1 MSSSQRMTMTAA
13 LALLAL
19 AFAPASVAASHDQTG
34 AIQVG
39 SQSRSYLIHLPPS
52 HPLMKPV
59 PLLLVFHGG
68 GSQGG
73 GMLKLTGFD
82 QLADREGFI
91 AVYPNGLDRHWNDG
105 RSNDPA
111 RTDDVGF
118 IGALLDKLER
128 EYPIDTMRIFAA
140 GISNGGFFSQ
150 YLALKLSSRFAA
162 IASVAAT
169 LGQGIA
175 QAASPGDPISVLM
188 IHGTDDPIVAY
199 DGGPVK
205 GRKDYGG
212 VSAPVTTTASY
223 WAARNGCNAVP
234 AMSALPDIDPADRST
249 VTRSDYRECKA
260 GAAVTLYA
268 VKGGGHTWPGGPQY
282 APALLIGRTNRDF
295 SASRVI
301 WDFFKEHPKPR
312 TRVAQHADAGA
323 P

>member
-1 MSSSQRMTMTAA
+1 MSSSQRIMMTAA
-13 LALLAL
+13 LALLVFAI
-19 AFAPASVAASHDQTG
+19 APAVAASHDQTG
-34 AIQVG
+34 AIRVG
-39 SQSRSYLIHLPPS
+39 SESRSYLIHVPPS
-52 HPLMKPV
+52 HPLANRL

-68 GSQGG
+68 GSQGA
-73 GMLKLTGFD
+73 GMLRLTGFD
-82 QLADREGFI
+82 QLSDREGFV

-111 RTDDVGF
+111 QSDDVGF
-118 IGALLDKLER
+118 IGALLDKLEH
-128 EYPIDTMRIFAA
+128 EYPVDTTRIFAV

-150 YLALKLSSRFAA
+150 YLALKLSWRFAA

-175 QAASPGDPISVLM
+175 PGAAPGDPVSVLM
-188 IHGTDDPIVAY
+188 IHGTSDPIVAY

-212 VSAPVTTTASY
+212 VSAPVTTTANY
-223 WAARNGCNAVP
+223 WAARNACNAVP
-234 AMSALPDIDPADRST
+234 AASALPDIDPADQST

-260 GAAVTLYA
+260 GTAVVLYT

-295 SASRVI
+295 SASGVI
-301 WDFFKEHPKPR
+301 WDFFKEHPKQR
-312 TRVAQHADAGA
+312 THVTQQTGAGRS
-323 P
+323 